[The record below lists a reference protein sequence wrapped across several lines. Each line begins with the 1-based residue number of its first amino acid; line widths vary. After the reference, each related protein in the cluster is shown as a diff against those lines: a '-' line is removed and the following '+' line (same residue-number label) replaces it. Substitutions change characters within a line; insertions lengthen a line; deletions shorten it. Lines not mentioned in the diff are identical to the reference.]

1 MRKQNNG
8 DIFFVSKSSN
18 SIVHIPANDDG
29 SSVYMDQPLTPE
41 EQQAQEIADLKQTVA
56 NLSARK
62 GGSN

>member
-1 MRKQNNG
+1 MREQNNG

-29 SSVYMDQPLTPE
+29 SSVYMDHQLTPE

-56 NLSARK
+56 NLSARM